1 VLTSHVAPDS
11 AAEGGLPVPLDAVI
25 TTDELRRRPARPANY
40 EADSRAIA
48 ALMDV
53 MANASGQAG
62 ADAVLQRMVET
73 ALDLCQAH
81 SAGVSLLEMENGVEI
96 VRWRAAAGAWGS
108 YVGGYMAREGS
119 PCGTV
124 IDRNTAMLMSRPQ
137 RHYPITGLPAIV
149 ELLLVPIHS
158 EGRPVGTCWIITHD
172 ETRKF
177 DAEDHRVVTNLSRF
191 AATAYHLLV
200 EHGLRSELAAQR
212 IVEAGL
218 AADLAQLRRTEAALR
233 DTQAQLQA
241 ELADSKLLQATSAE
255 LIGQGV
261 ETLYEKI
268 IDAVVAILR
277 SDFACMRM
285 AAAEGDANPELKV
298 LAFRGFSTAGMNKW
312 DCVRVDSV
320 ALYRE
325 VLRTGARVIIDNIDQ
340 SDLLAGTPDLAICQ
354 MVGIHAVQCTPL
366 FSRRGAF
373 VGVITTYWR
382 ERHRPPERDLRLLD
396 ILARQ
401 AADLLESKQAQENL
415 REANQRKDEFLATLA
430 HELRNPLAPVHYAIQ
445 VLQLKGSGP
454 ADLEW
459 ATELIDR
466 QMREMTRLV
475 DDLLD
480 VSRISRDKLE
490 LRKER
495 VDLATALRRALET
508 SRPIIA
514 ASGQDLAVSLPP
526 EPIIIDADLTRL
538 AQVFANLLNNAA
550 KFSDP
555 GGRIVLAADRQ
566 ETTVVVTV
574 RDQGIGIPQ
583 DMLTRIFE
591 PFTQIAEAPER
602 TRGGLGI
609 GLTLVKRLVEMH
621 GGSVS
626 AWSGGRGTGSEFS
639 VRLPLAPAAP
649 SARLSPPNGLQA
661 APAPL
666 RVLVVDDNA
675 DVTASLKRLLGRLGY
690 DVRTAAD
697 GFAGL
702 ATAEEFRPDVALLDV
717 GMPKMSG
724 YDLAQRI
731 RETSWGKTIV
741 LIAVTGWGQSED
753 KRRAREAGFD
763 HHLVKP
769 EAANDLVKLLA
780 SLAGDA
786 PSGA

>member
-1 VLTSHVAPDS
+1 MLTSHTDSDS
-11 AAEGGLPVPLDAVI
+11 AAEGGFPVPLEAVI

-73 ALDLCQAH
+73 AVELCQAH
-81 SAGVSLLEMENGVEI
+81 SAGVSLLEKENGREI
-96 VRWRAAAGAWGS
+96 VRWRAAAGAWGQ
-108 YVGGYMAREGS
+108 YVGGFMPREGS

-124 IDRNTAMLMSRPQ
+124 IDRNSAMLMHRPQ
-137 RHYPITGLPAIV
+137 RHYTITGLPAIV

-158 EGRPVGTCWIITHD
+158 EGRPVGTCWVIAHD

-177 DAEDHRVVTNLSRF
+177 DAEDHRVITNLSRF

-212 IVEAGL
+212 VVEAGL
-218 AADLAQLRRTEAALR
+218 AADLAQLRRTETALR
-233 DTQAQLQA
+233 DTQHQLQA

-268 IDAVVAILR
+268 IDAVVAIMR

-285 AAAEGDANPELKV
+285 VTSDGDAADLKV
-298 LAFRGFSTAGMNKW
+298 LAFRGFSAKAFREW
-312 DCVRVDSV
+312 DCVRVDSM

-325 VLRTGARVIIDNIDQ
+325 VTRTGGRVVIADIDR
-340 SDLLAGTPDLAICQ
+340 SDLLYGTSDLAIAQ
-354 MVGIHAVQCTPL
+354 VVGIRAMQSTPL
-366 FSRRGAF
+366 FTRRGAF

-382 ERHRPPERDLRLLD
+382 DAHEPPERDLRLLD

-401 AADLLESKQAQENL
+401 AADLLESKQSQETL

-445 VLQLKGSGP
+445 VLQLEGSGP
-454 ADLEW
+454 TDLEW

-514 ASGQDLAVSLPP
+514 ASGQDLSVSLPP
-526 EPIIIDADLTRL
+526 EPIIIDGDLTRL

-555 GGRIVLAADRQ
+555 GGRIVLTADRQ
-566 ETTVVVTV
+566 DMNVVVTV
-574 RDQGIGIPQ
+574 RDKGIGIAP

-626 AWSGGRGTGSEFS
+626 ASSGGPGSGSEFA
-639 VRLPLAPAAP
+639 VRLPLAPAEM

-675 DVTASLKRLLGRLGY
+675 DVTASLQRLLGRLGY

-697 GFAGL
+697 GLAGL
-702 ATAEEFRPDVALLDV
+702 AAAEEFRPDVALLDV

-724 YDLAQRI
+724 YDLAQHI
-731 RETSWGKTIV
+731 RRAPWGKTMV
-741 LIAVTGWGQSED
+741 LVAVTGWGQSED
-753 KRRAREAGFD
+753 KRRARDAGFD

-780 SLAGDA
+780 SLASDT
-786 PSGA
+786 PSSA